1 MQLGTYQQWQTC
13 FRRLQSGETAPG
25 ELLGA
30 EIPALR
36 LSEAAER
43 AFTAELEAAV
53 SACLTRACGR
63 YSRALRETGEM
74 GGLEEIPLLAR
85 RLRREVGGVLFIRR
99 LTFLGADYREALE
112 DAVRQQLDGL
122 WADFLGV
129 LRRQEEQTPSPELE
143 ELIAV
148 LRRFR
153 LLDE

>member
-30 EIPALR
+30 EIPTLR

-63 YSRALRETGEM
+63 FSRALRETSEA

-112 DAVRQQLDGL
+112 DAVRQQLDRAVAALYGL
-122 WADFLGV
+122 TSADLDAV
-129 LRRQEEQTPSPELE
+129 RSMLE
-143 ELIAV
+143 KI
-148 LRRFR
+148 
-153 LLDE
+153 